1 MPIGISV
8 DDGRAPRGVRRA
20 PAAAALVLALAAGA
34 ANPLHSQTPSGDGT
48 RAAASTGWTGADSVA
63 RPVGRSWTV
72 MGAVLQISVWD
83 ADTARAVA
91 AMTAA
96 RDAVTRVDGW
106 MSLAQPASE
115 VSMANR
121 RAGSGSATTLSPWT
135 AEVLDS
141 ALSLAAA
148 TGGALQAAAG
158 PMRFD
163 RATRRVWLPRRGMRL
178 DLGTF
183 VRGFALDRAIDA
195 LRAAN
200 VHGAVV
206 DLGGTFAMLGTAPVG
221 PRWSV
226 ALKNPFDVGEVYAA
240 VQMDAGAVGTTTTGQ
255 PILVSGGVQLSE
267 VLDPRTSRPVRGLAS
282 VSVLAPSAMLADAL
296 STAFFVMGPAEGCR
310 LAARYRGVD
319 AVWVRAL
326 GAEAHEERDADDGV
340 DPELVV
346 ITDGL
351 ADRLELL
358 SEEPTDE
365 RATRC
370 SALLASSAAGR

>member
-1 MPIGISV
+1 
-8 DDGRAPRGVRRA
+8 
-20 PAAAALVLALAAGA
+20 
-34 ANPLHSQTPSGDGT
+34 
-48 RAAASTGWTGADSVA
+48 
-63 RPVGRSWTV
+63 

-83 ADTARAVA
+83 ADTVRAVA

-96 RDAVTRVDGW
+96 RAAVMRVDGW
-106 MSLAQPASE
+106 MSTSQPASE
-115 VSMANR
+115 VSAANR
-121 RAGSGSATTLSPWT
+121 RAGSGAATPLSPWT

-148 TGGALQAAAG
+148 TGGALQAATG

-163 RATRRVWLPRRGMRL
+163 RATRRVWLPRREMRL

-183 VRGFALDRAIDA
+183 ARGFALDRAIEA
-195 LRAAN
+195 LRAAG

-206 DLGGTFAMLGTAPVG
+206 DLDGTFAMLGAAPVG

-226 ALKNPFDVGEVYAA
+226 ALKNPFEPGEVYAA
-240 VQMDAGAVGTTTTGQ
+240 VQMDAGAVGTTTAGDTE
-255 PILVSGGVQLSE
+255 II
-267 VLDPRTSRPVRGLAS
+267 DPRTKLPVRGLAS

-296 STAFFVMGPAEGCR
+296 SRAFFVMGPAEGCR

-319 AVWVRAL
+319 AVWVRAP
-326 GAEAHEERDADDGV
+326 GEDEHEDRDADDGV

-370 SALLASSAAGR
+370 SALLAQPQR